1 MTTMTI
7 AKPRADLAAV
17 SDFLF
22 LEAELLDQR
31 RWFDWL
37 DLFADEGMYWVPLR
51 ADQPDPINHVS
62 LFYEDAM
69 LREVRARRLEEQR
82 AWSQQPL
89 VHAARAVSNI
99 RLVPA
104 EREDEV
110 VVRST
115 FMMVESRIP
124 HQRVLAGFYTHRL
137 VARGDGFAIREKR
150 VDLIDSEGVHF
161 TLEAFL

>member
-1 MTTMTI
+1 MTLIEKT
-7 AKPRADLAAV
+7 RVDLAAV

-22 LEAELLDQR
+22 AEADLLDQR

-37 DLFADEGMYWVPLR
+37 DLFAEGGMYWVPLKP
-51 ADQPDPINHVS
+51 DQPDAINHVS

-89 VHAARAVSNI
+89 VHGARIVGNI
-99 RLVPA
+99 RIMDAAQDGEIL
-104 EREDEV
+104 
-110 VVRST
+110 VRST
-115 FMMVESRIP
+115 FMMIESRLP
-124 HQRVLAGFYTHRL
+124 HQRVLGGFYTHRL
-137 VARGDGFAIREKR
+137 VARGDSFAIREKR
-150 VDLIDSEGVHF
+150 VDLVGSEGVHF

>member
-1 MTTMTI
+1 MTAIEKARVDPAAI
-7 AKPRADLAAV
+7 A
-17 SDFLF
+17 DFLF
-22 LEAELLDQR
+22 MEAELLDQR

-37 DLFADEGMYWVPLR
+37 DLFAEGGMYWVPLR
-51 ADQPDPINHVS
+51 ADQPDPVNHVS

-89 VHAARAVSNI
+89 VHSARAVSNI
-99 RLVPA
+99 RV
-104 EREDEV
+104 RSDDEDEV
-110 VVRST
+110 IVRST
-115 FMMVESRIP
+115 FMMVESRLP
-124 HQRVLAGFYTHRL
+124 HQRILAGFYTHRL
-137 VARGDGFAIREKR
+137 VARGEGFAIREKR